1 MSMIMISALP
11 SSPLGMIMIES
22 DASQIHR
29 ISLVPPGPAEISDPG
44 TMSSP
49 AAEAVAQLQAY
60 FDGRR
65 DRFDLPLSPAATVRG
80 EALRQAILD
89 IPAGETRSYGQVAR
103 LAASSARAVGQACA
117 RNPFPIVVPCH
128 RVLGT
133 GGAIGHYSAGDGV
146 VTKRWLLEHERRG
159 GLL

>member
-11 SSPLGMIMIES
+11 SSPLGMILIES

-29 ISLVPPGPAEISDPG
+29 ISLVPPGPAEISGPG

-65 DRFDLPLSPAATVRG
+65 DRFDLPLAPAATVRG
-80 EALRQAILD
+80 EALRQAIVA

>member
-1 MSMIMISALP
+1 MSMMMISALP
-11 SSPLGMIMIES
+11 SSPLGMILIES

-29 ISLVPPGPAEISDPG
+29 ISLVPPGSAEISDPG
-44 TMSSP
+44 TMSMP
-49 AAEAVAQLQAY
+49 AAEAVAQLEAY
-60 FDGRR
+60 FDGRS
-65 DRFDLPLSPAATVRG
+65 DRFDLPLAPASTARG
-80 EALRQAILD
+80 EALRRAIVD
-89 IPAGETRSYGQVAR
+89 IPPGETRSYGEVAR
-103 LAASSARAVGQACA
+103 LAASSPRAVGQACA

-146 VTKRWLLEHERRG
+146 ATKRWLLEHERRG

>member
-1 MSMIMISALP
+1 MTMISTLL
-11 SSPLGMIMIES
+11 SSPLGRILIES
-22 DASQIHR
+22 DAHQIHR
-29 ISLVPPGPAEISDPG
+29 ISIVVPGSAAIPDLG
-44 TMSSP
+44 TGTP
-49 AAEAVAQLQAY
+49 LAAETVAQLQAY

-65 DRFDLPLSPAATVRG
+65 DRFDLPLAPAATARG
-80 EALRQAILD
+80 EALRRAIVD
-89 IPAGETRSYGQVAR
+89 IPAGDTRSYGEVAR
-103 LAASSARAVGQACA
+103 LAASSPRAVGQACA

>member
-1 MSMIMISALP
+1 MTMISTLL
-11 SSPLGMIMIES
+11 SSPLGMILIES
-22 DASQIHR
+22 DARQIHR
-29 ISLVPPGPAEISDPG
+29 ISIAAPGMAAIPYPGPG
-44 TMSSP
+44 TP
-49 AAEAVAQLQAY
+49 LAAETVAQLQAY

-65 DRFDLPLSPAATVRG
+65 DRFDLPLAPAATVRG
-80 EALRQAILD
+80 EALRRAIVG
-89 IPAGETRSYGQVAR
+89 IPAGETRSYGEVAR
-103 LAASSARAVGQACA
+103 LAASSPRAVGQACA

-146 VTKRWLLEHERRG
+146 ATKRWLLEHERRG

>member
-1 MSMIMISALP
+1 MSMTMISTLL
-11 SSPLGMIMIES
+11 SSPLGMILIES
-22 DASQIHR
+22 DASRIYR
-29 ISLVPPGPAEISDPG
+29 ISIAAPG
-44 TMSSP
+44 TAATRGRETDTSL
-49 AAEAVAQLQAY
+49 AAEAVAQLRAY
-60 FDGRR
+60 FDGRS
-65 DRFDLPLSPAATVRG
+65 DRFDLPLAPASTARG
-80 EALRQAILD
+80 EALRRAIVD
-89 IPAGETRSYGQVAR
+89 IPAGETRSYGEVAR
-103 LAASSARAVGQACA
+103 LAASSPRAVGQACA